1 MPEPHPVGRIRR
13 GGTLASCPVPLDPAF
28 LLLLMSGA
36 GVLAFLMVFLTVAAC
51 ELADTPLA
59 YGHAQ
64 FDAAIS
70 LL

>member
-13 GGTLASCPVPLDPAF
+13 AGTLASCPVPLDPAF
-28 LLLLMSGA
+28 LLLVSGA
-36 GVLAFLMVFLTVAAC
+36 GILAFLMVFLTVAAC
-51 ELADTPLA
+51 VLADTPLA